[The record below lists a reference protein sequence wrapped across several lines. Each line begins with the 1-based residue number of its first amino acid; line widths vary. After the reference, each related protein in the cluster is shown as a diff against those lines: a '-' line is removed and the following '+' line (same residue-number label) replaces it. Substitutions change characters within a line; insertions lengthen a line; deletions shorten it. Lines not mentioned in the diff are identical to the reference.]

1 MKLTPE
7 VLAAA
12 QSYINPL
19 KDRELNLRGHKIP
32 AIENLDTQDQHDT
45 IDFTDNALTSLSN
58 LPRLHRLHTLLLSS
72 NRISHIAPSIAT
84 SAPRLRT
91 IVLTNNAITEL
102 ADLKPLGTLKH
113 LEFLSLL
120 GNPVRE
126 KKNYR
131 EYVIWTCSSSL
142 RVLDFQRIKEKE
154 RKTCKTLFV
163 TAEGL
168 PTALAAS
175 IEASA
180 SAQPTLTFTPGG
192 EDANADD
199 RPGAKAGA
207 AGRLMT
213 AEERARVR
221 EAIARASSAEE
232 IKRLE
237 RALRDVLSQAGKS
250 ALSLSMAVI
259 GALLGTQNGRDV
271 EIVNTFELVLQDDQD
286 ATYDGSSLP
295 HSARPEIDHGFLS
308 TRRDQYKSVFPALEF
323 LGWYTYA
330 PVPSQLHV
338 DLSEQ
343 FSSYSSSPLLLMLTP
358 TSKEAS
364 GSQLETLP
372 ILAFE
377 PTIEIKD
384 RKSRT
389 VFAEVSWKI
398 QTGEAERIAVD
409 WTARGGGGEDDITS
423 HLQTQRAAYKMLHD
437 RIVILVQYVAEV
449 LDSKAPKNHEVLRA
463 LAALVASLPASESS
477 AFRDEFS
484 TEYADVQL
492 TSYLSFLTKSASILN
507 DIVDKHILIAGRGD
521 EAGRGGSRR
530 RGMGMGGPM
539 SSLTAD
545 RSIDHRSP
553 NDGRKS
559 STWYK
564 VVPPVIFFTLEVGR
578 RIPNIAAEAIKTT
591 FQLRVLYHLL
601 FSYIFGATLW
611 GSFIAGFIAF
621 RALPRQQFG
630 LLQSRVFPV
639 FFKSATA
646 VTTTLLG
653 IWAATH
659 EEVRADIFNLNS
671 SAVAQAWILA
681 LAVVSQTSNLI
692 YLGPMTSE
700 IMFERH
706 KLERAEKKQYD
717 DPTASARMKE
727 LNKKFGALH
736 GISSLANL
744 FSFFCLLAHGIQI
757 GSLTTAL

>member
-32 AIENLDTQDQHDT
+32 AIENLGVTHDQHDT

-58 LPRLHRLHTLLLSS
+58 LPRLHRLHTLLLAS

-91 IVLTNNAITEL
+91 IVLTNNLITEL

-113 LEFLSLL
+113 LEFLTLL

-131 EYVIWTCSSSL
+131 EWVIWTCASSL
-142 RVLDFQRIKEKE
+142 RVLDFQRIKDKE
-154 RKTCKTLFV
+154 RKSCKALFV

-168 PTALAAS
+168 PTALATS
-175 IEASA
+175 IEEAA
-180 SAQPTLTFTPGG
+180 SAQPTGLTFTPGG
-192 EDANADD
+192 EDIKADD
-199 RPGAKAGA
+199 RPGQKAGA

-213 AEERARVR
+213 AEERARLQTDQ
-221 EAIARASSAEE
+221 EAPFI
-232 IKRLE
+232 
-237 RALRDVLSQAGKS
+237 
-250 ALSLSMAVI
+250 I
-259 GALLGTQNGRDV
+259 GALIGTQTGRDI
-271 EIVNTFELVLQDDQD
+271 EIVNTFELVLRGDQN
-286 ATYDGSSLP
+286 ATYDGSAL
-295 HSARPEIDHGFLS
+295 SADAGPKIDHDFLT

-330 PVPSQLHV
+330 PVPSQLHA

-343 FSSYSSSPLLLMLTP
+343 FNTYTSSPLLLMLTP
-358 TSKEAS
+358 TPKEAQ

-389 VFAEVSWKI
+389 VFAEVSWRI

-409 WTARGGGGEDDITS
+409 WTARGGGGEDDLTS

-437 RIVILVQYVAEV
+437 RIVVLVQYVADT

-492 TSYLSFLTKSASILN
+492 TTYLSSLTKTASVLN

-521 EAGRGGSRR
+521 EAGRGSRR
-530 RGMGMGGPM
+530 RGMMGGPM
-539 SSLTAD
+539 
-545 RSIDHRSP
+545 
-553 NDGRKS
+553 
-559 STWYK
+559 
-564 VVPPVIFFTLEVGR
+564 
-578 RIPNIAAEAIKTT
+578 
-591 FQLRVLYHLL
+591 
-601 FSYIFGATLW
+601 
-611 GSFIAGFIAF
+611 
-621 RALPRQQFG
+621 
-630 LLQSRVFPV
+630 
-639 FFKSATA
+639 
-646 VTTTLLG
+646 
-653 IWAATH
+653 
-659 EEVRADIFNLNS
+659 
-671 SAVAQAWILA
+671 
-681 LAVVSQTSNLI
+681 
-692 YLGPMTSE
+692 
-700 IMFERH
+700 
-706 KLERAEKKQYD
+706 
-717 DPTASARMKE
+717 
-727 LNKKFGALH
+727 
-736 GISSLANL
+736 
-744 FSFFCLLAHGIQI
+744 
-757 GSLTTAL
+757 GSLTGME